1 VFSAEYTNDAILLY
15 SDADQVSIPFALMLR
30 CESEL
35 CVYFSLRVVPR
46 ELDHRLKVIGIV
58 AAEWRDQEKGDRN
71 A

>member
-35 CVYFSLRVVPR
+35 SMLIVYVYVVLRSSIAV
-46 ELDHRLKVIGIV
+46 
-58 AAEWRDQEKGDRN
+58 
-71 A
+71 